1 MSGSQIVTFFT
12 STKKFT
18 NSDMLIRAGRETWRF
33 IRTAIISFGRAVE
46 RAGVAADR
54 RRLQLLCEQ
63 RHRRWD

>member
-1 MSGSQIVTFFT
+1 MSGSKIVTFFT

-18 NSDMLIRAGRETWRF
+18 NSDMLIRGGRETWRF
-33 IRTAIISFGRAVE
+33 IRAGIISFGRAIE
-46 RAGVAADR
+46 RHGVAADR